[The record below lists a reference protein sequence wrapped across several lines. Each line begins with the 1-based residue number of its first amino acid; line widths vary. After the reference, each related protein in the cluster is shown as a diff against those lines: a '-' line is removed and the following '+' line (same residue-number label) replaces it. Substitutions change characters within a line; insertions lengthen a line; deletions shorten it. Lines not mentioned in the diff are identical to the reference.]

1 METKIP
7 LPDLGEDAPD
17 EAKLSFFFVEE
28 GDEIQEGDDLAEMVT
43 DKATFNVPSPVTGV
57 VKKLVV
63 EEDETVKV
71 GAPLAIVEV
80 AQG

>member
-1 METKIP
+1 MEKEIP

-28 GDEIQEGDDLAEMVT
+28 GDEIKEGDDLAEMVT
-43 DKATFNVPSPVTGV
+43 DKATFNVPAPVSGV

-63 EEDETVKV
+63 EEDEVVKV
-71 GAPLAIVEV
+71 GAPLAVVEV
-80 AQG
+80 YS